1 MAPATRRRDG
11 ATTTARCIMN
21 VLSEDMH
28 DGNGGY
34 GEVNG
39 VGNNENAIV
48 WDKNHLTLA
57 LEDLQESLDNRLV
70 ILKSQASKAKDV
82 QKQSWVNATVKIRK
96 SVKEMTVK
104 DFNLLYNCDLL
115 TLLQQP
121 ALSKKRRGG
130 WNAMKTPAPSK
141 PPTAI
146 STVTRTAKRGE
157 AIL

>member
-21 VLSEDMH
+21 VLSDDV
-28 DGNGGY
+28 DGNGY
-34 GEVNG
+34 GDVNG
-39 VGNNENAIV
+39 VENNDNVV
-48 WDKNHLTLA
+48 WDKNHLTLG
-57 LEDLQESLDNRLV
+57 LEDLQESLENRLV

-82 QKQSWVNATVKIRK
+82 QKQSWVNAAVKIRK

-104 DFNLLYNCDLL
+104 EFNLLYNCDLL
-115 TLLQQP
+115 NLLQQP
-121 ALSKKRRGG
+121 LSKKRRGA
-130 WNAMKTPAPSK
+130 WNAIKTPAPSK
-141 PPTAI
+141 PPTSI